1 MLKTCEL
8 VVPPI
13 ENDCPLI
20 PRSFVLTD
28 LCWEAVWE
36 LTSFCTLCSEGTKFS
51 SALVCRHHNFA
62 NSLRSCKT
70 WFNRV
75 YFNCCMTFLGKTR
88 QKCINSGDEEIVIF
102 LLARL
107 QTSFR
112 NFPEISRR
120 VGWFVHV
127 APCCVFSASESV
139 FLCRGV
145 FVCGFFWLVEV
156 ILQNNGIIQIRKNTG
171 NSVAQL
177 STWDRFS
184 FEIRP
189 GYSKLY
195 RVVSQNPI
203 RLETSQLLCITFS
216 TNPLLKA

>member
-20 PRSFVLTD
+20 PCSFVLTD

-36 LTSFCTLCSEGTKFS
+36 LTSFCTLCSKGTKFS

-88 QKCINSGDEEIVIF
+88 QKRINSGDEEIFFF
-102 LLARL
+102 LL
-107 QTSFR
+107 
-112 NFPEISRR
+112 
-120 VGWFVHV
+120 
-127 APCCVFSASESV
+127 
-139 FLCRGV
+139 
-145 FVCGFFWLVEV
+145 
-156 ILQNNGIIQIRKNTG
+156 
-171 NSVAQL
+171 
-177 STWDRFS
+177 D
-184 FEIRP
+184 
-189 GYSKLY
+189 SK
-195 RVVSQNPI
+195 PH
-203 RLETSQLLCITFS
+203 LETSQRSVGELADLSMLLHVVCFQHLSQCFS
-216 TNPLLKA
+216 AEVFLFVAFFDW